1 MPLRMWVDSK
11 FRRTVQ
17 FAYVFDPNHDILTQT
32 DAPGLLFLTPGAVS
46 ETMKT
51 KFDAPFHIMVPFF
64 EHTVAKTAKKWCHK
78 HVTAYF
84 LLGIGHIHLKKVT
97 DSLEMNVL
105 RSGSKDYG
113 KKKSSKTF
121 GSTDFMLKGMKQI
134 SCEIGSFLNKFV

>member
-1 MPLRMWVDSK
+1 MRESARERAQESARERAQESARERARESTRERARESTRERTRESAREREVDSK

-64 EHTVAKTAKKWCHK
+64 EHTVAKN
-78 HVTAYF
+78 
-84 LLGIGHIHLKKVT
+84 
-97 DSLEMNVL
+97 S
-105 RSGSKDYG
+105 
-113 KKKSSKTF
+113 
-121 GSTDFMLKGMKQI
+121 
-134 SCEIGSFLNKFV
+134 